1 MAVLA
6 PTSSRGADDRGDGAD
21 HGGRG
26 SGTGNDGTIRSLI
39 PARLDRLGWSRFHTM
54 LVVALGVAWVL
65 DGLEITIASNVTN
78 FISAKAALSLS
89 SSEVAFAVGT
99 VYLLGEV
106 AGALF
111 FGRLSDKWG
120 RRNLFMI
127 TLGVYLFGGL
137 MSGLTFGHSHVWVYW
152 LWGSRFIAGM
162 GIGGEYAAIN
172 SAIDE
177 LIPAK
182 YRGRVDIAVNG
193 TYWGGALLGTVLTLL
208 VVNHLSV
215 SYSWRVAFLFGPA
228 LGVVILFVRK
238 NLPESP
244 RWLLMHG
251 REKEAEAAVAQI
263 EKATT
268 SSGGTL
274 GDVDDDKAIEI
285 TPATNIGFIALAR
298 TLFSHYPKRS
308 VLGASLM
315 ITQSFLYNAIFFT
328 YALVLTKIYDVPMKD
343 TAYYFIFFA
352 LGNLIGP
359 LTIGRLFDTVG
370 RRTMIS
376 GTYILSGALLAVS
389 ALLFDAGALNAV
401 TQTVCWC
408 VIFFFASAGASAAY
422 LTVSEIFPVEVR
434 AKAIAVFFAIAQSF
448 GAFGPWLYGE
458 LIGTG
463 QDHFRLFIG
472 YLIGAAVMIA
482 GGAVEFFLGVSA
494 EGRSLEDIASPLS
507 STSAPPADARAA

>member
-1 MAVLA
+1 
-6 PTSSRGADDRGDGAD
+6 
-21 HGGRG
+21 
-26 SGTGNDGTIRSLI
+26 
-39 PARLDRLGWSRFHTM
+39 M

-65 DGLEITIASNVTN
+65 DGLEITIASNVTSL
-78 FISAKAALSLS
+78 ISEKQALNLS
-89 SSEVAFAVGT
+89 SASVAFAVGT

-127 TLGVYLFGGL
+127 TLGVYLFGGFL
-137 MSGLTFGHSHVWVYW
+137 SALTLGHSTVWVYW
-152 LWGSRFIAGM
+152 LWLSRFIAGM

-193 TYWGGALLGTVLTLL
+193 TYWAGALLGTVLTLL
-208 VVNHLSV
+208 VVNHLPV

-228 LGVVILFVRK
+228 LGFVVLFVRK

-251 REKEAEAAVAQI
+251 REEEAEEAVARI
-263 EKATT
+263 ERLAEKSTG
-268 SSGGTL
+268 SL
-274 GDVDDDKAIEI
+274 KDVDDAKAIEI
-285 TPATNIGFIALAR
+285 TPAEDTGYVALAR
-298 TLFSHYPKRS
+298 TLFVTYPRRS
-308 VLGASLM
+308 ILGASLM

-328 YALVLTKIYDVPMKD
+328 YALVLTKIYNVPATD

-359 LTIGRLFDTVG
+359 LTIGRLFDSVG
-370 RRTMIS
+370 RRVMIS
-376 GTYILSGALLAVS
+376 GTYILSGILLAAS
-389 ALLFDAGALNAV
+389 AMLFNAGVLNAV
-401 TQTVCWC
+401 TQTACWC

-434 AKAIAVFFAIAQSF
+434 AKAIAVFFAIAQTF
-448 GAFGPWLYGE
+448 GAMGPWLYGL
-458 LIGTG
+458 LIGNG
-463 QDHFRLFIG
+463 QDHHRLFIG
-472 YLIGAAVMIA
+472 YMIGAVVMTL
-482 GGAVEFFLGVSA
+482 GGVVEILLGVPA
-494 EGRSLEDIASPLS
+494 EQKALEDVASPLS
-507 STSAPPADARAA
+507 AASAPGSGQDGS

>member
-1 MAVLA
+1 MALLEADA
-6 PTSSRGADDRGDGAD
+6 PHRDSP
-21 HGGRG
+21 
-26 SGTGNDGTIRSLI
+26 TIRSLI

-78 FISAKAALSLS
+78 LISSKDSLNLS
-89 SSEVAFAVGT
+89 SAGVSFAVGT

-106 AGALF
+106 FGALF

-127 TLGVYLFGGL
+127 TLGVYLFGGF
-137 MSGLTFGHSHVWVYW
+137 LTALTAGHSQIWVYW
-152 LWGSRFIAGM
+152 LYLSRFIAGM

-215 SYSWRVAFLFGPA
+215 SYSWRVAFLFGPV

-251 REKEAEAAVAQI
+251 REKEAEAAVKRI
-263 EKATT
+263 EESTEE
-268 SSGGTL
+268 SGGTL
-274 GDVDDDKAIEI
+274 GPVDDSKAIEI
-285 TPATNIGFIALAR
+285 TPATNIGFVALAR
-298 TLFSHYPKRS
+298 TLFTRYPRRS
-308 VLGASLM
+308 ILGATLM

-328 YALVLTKIYDVPMKD
+328 YALVLTKIYGVNSKD

-359 LTIGRLFDTVG
+359 LTLGHLFDTIG
-370 RRTMIS
+370 RRRMIS
-376 GTYILSGALLAVS
+376 GTYILAGTLLAIS
-389 ALLFDAGALNAV
+389 AVLFQAGLLNAV

-448 GAFGPWLYGE
+448 GAMGPWLYGM
-458 LIGTG
+458 LIGDG
-463 QDHFRLFIG
+463 QDHSKLFIG
-472 YLIGAAVMIA
+472 YLIGAGVMII
-482 GGAVEFFLGVSA
+482 GGVVEIFLGISA
-494 EGRSLEDIASPLS
+494 EGQSLEDVASPLS
-507 STSAPPADARAA
+507 SVSKPAALSNVTGAPRAPAARSTGF

>member
-1 MAVLA
+1 MATLQKGGS
-6 PTSSRGADDRGDGAD
+6 PTANETGA
-21 HGGRG
+21 
-26 SGTGNDGTIRSLI
+26 TTIRSLI
-39 PARLDRLGWSRFHTM
+39 PARLDQLNWSRFHTR
-54 LVVALGVAWVL
+54 LVVALGIAWVL
-65 DGLEITIASNVTN
+65 DGLEITIASNVTSL
-78 FISAKAALSLS
+78 ISSKQALNLS

-106 AGALF
+106 ACALF

-137 MSGLTFGHSHVWVYW
+137 LSALTFGHSHFWVYW

-208 VVNHLSV
+208 VVNHLAV
-215 SYSWRVAFLFGPA
+215 GYSWRIAFLFGPA
-228 LGVVILFVRK
+228 LGAVILFVRK

-251 REKEAEAAVAQI
+251 REQEAEASVSEI
-263 EKATT
+263 ESTANQGGN
-268 SSGGTL
+268 SSRR
-274 GDVDDDKAIEI
+274 VDDSKAIEI
-285 TPATNIGFIALAR
+285 TPADNIGFIALAR
-298 TLFSHYPKRS
+298 TLFVRYPSRS
-308 VLGASLM
+308 ILGATLM

-328 YALVLTKIYDVPMKD
+328 YALVLTKIYGVSDKD

-352 LGNLIGP
+352 LGNLVGP
-359 LTIGRLFDTVG
+359 LTIGRLFDTIG
-370 RRTMIS
+370 RRWMIS
-376 GTYILSGALLAVS
+376 GTYILSGSLLALS
-389 ALLFDAGALNAV
+389 AILFNAGALNAV
-401 TQTVCWC
+401 TQTACWC

-422 LTVSEIFPVEVR
+422 LTVSEIFPLEVR

-448 GAFGPWLYGE
+448 GAMGPWLYGM
-458 LIGTG
+458 LIGNG
-463 QDHFRLFIG
+463 QDHFKLFIG
-472 YLIGAAVMIA
+472 YLIGAGVMVT
-482 GGAVEFFLGVSA
+482 GGVIEIFLGVAA
-494 EGRSLEDIASPLS
+494 EGKSLEDLATPLS
-507 STSAPPADARAA
+507 SVRAPSSHLSNVTGAPRPPAARASGF